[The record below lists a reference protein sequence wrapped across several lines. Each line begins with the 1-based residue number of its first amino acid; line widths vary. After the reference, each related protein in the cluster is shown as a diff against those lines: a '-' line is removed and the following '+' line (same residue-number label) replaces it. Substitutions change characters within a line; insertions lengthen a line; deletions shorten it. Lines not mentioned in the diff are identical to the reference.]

1 MSGCVRAFG
10 ALGVHAAAVQVLLNG
25 GADVGARSNTGMTAL
40 LFAARGGDIETVR
53 TLASGGANINEAAT
67 DAIPRRQTTEAV
79 EALPPRLGSS
89 ILATAI
95 ENAHYDLAAWLVAEG
110 ADPNVDGPR
119 GTALPGPYFRAH
131 DETAALLRELM
142 GPNAPPRPTTQGCA
156 LTRPATA
163 SSGPCAGCGS

>member
-142 GPNAPPRPTTQGCA
+142 GPNAPPRPTTQGA
-156 LTRPATA
+156 R
-163 SSGPCAGCGS
+163 